1 MSTAPQPID
10 DQVSTPY
17 ESWCERQGVHP
28 EAPGAF
34 DHYVSTLDAPI
45 A

>member
-1 MSTAPQPID
+1 MTIKDQD
-10 DQVSTPY
+10 DQLATPY

-34 DHYVSTLDAPI
+34 DFYLSATETAP

>member
-1 MSTAPQPID
+1 MSLVGQPVE
-10 DQVSTPY
+10 DQWATPY

-34 DHYVSTLDAPI
+34 DHYVATMDAPL